1 MGELRPRGLP
11 PRVHPPGLGERSG
24 DVAVGTWLGLDVG
37 VQGAE
42 EGAHVGVCTM
52 LMVHFL
58 WGCVGSHER
67 AKSTSSPASS
77 SP

>member
-1 MGELRPRGLP
+1 M
-11 PRVHPPGLGERSG
+11 
-24 DVAVGTWLGLDVG
+24 AVGTWLGLDVG